1 MARIAVTIIS
11 IALATMANTAFAE
24 IDVDALQKEN
34 ERLKKSLT
42 MVTRGRA
49 YLKGELTKL
58 RKTSAG
64 RIQAGKFLKNQLDD
78 ATAANTR
85 LEKISAGR
93 MQAAKSV
100 QNKAASDIAA
110 LDAQIA
116 KQEKALAGGAKVRKS
131 LYKQIKDLKAQNASL
146 TEQLDGTKADHKY
159 MSDRL
164 RRAIAYSSA
173 NRGKLEKAEEDRKY
187 LSGRLRRAIAYSSSS
202 RGALEKQVA
211 TAVTGRDHLR
221 NKLLSTL
228 NEKKNWAS
236 KVGGSMQDNVGG
248 VQGTEVTI
256 DGDNNVKVQ
265 VGNNGLFRTG
275 GTRLSAD
282 GTALLS
288 LIAQQLTQQDANI
301 TVIGHTDNIPV
312 GEGNAFANNEAL
324 SFARAVSTLQFLR
337 SQGVA
342 TERLS
347 AAGYGADNPIAGNDT
362 PEGRQQNRRVEII
375 LKAP

>member
-64 RIQAGKFLKNQLDD
+64 RIQA
-78 ATAANTR
+78 
-85 LEKISAGR
+85 
-93 MQAAKSV
+93 AKSV

-116 KQEKALAGGAKVRKS
+116 KQEKALAGGATVRKS
-131 LYKQIKDLKAQNASL
+131 LYEQIKDLKAQNASL
-146 TEQLDGTKADHKY
+146 TEQLDSTKADHKY
-159 MSDRL
+159 VSDRL

-202 RGALEKQVA
+202 RGALEKQLA

-221 NKLLSTL
+221 NKLLGTL

-236 KVGGSMQDNVGG
+236 KVGGTMQDNVGG

>member
-1 MARIAVTIIS
+1 MAKFAVTIIS
-11 IALATMANTAFAE
+11 IALVTLANSAYAE

-58 RKTSAG
+58 QKTSAG
-64 RIQAGKFLKNQLDD
+64 RIQA
-78 ATAANTR
+78 
-85 LEKISAGR
+85 
-93 MQAAKSV
+93 AKSV
-100 QNKAASDIAA
+100 QAMAASDKAA
-110 LDAQIA
+110 LDAKIA
-116 KQEKALAGGAKVRKS
+116 KQQKALAGGATVRKS
-131 LYKQIKDLKAQNASL
+131 LYKQLKDLKAQNAGL
-146 TEQLDGTKADHKY
+146 AEQLDSTKADHKY
-159 MSDRL
+159 VSD
-164 RRAIAYSSA
+164 
-173 NRGKLEKAEEDRKY
+173 
-187 LSGRLRRAIAYSSSS
+187 RLRRAIAYSSSS
-202 RGALEKQVA
+202 RGDLENQLAAAVAGRDHLREKLRSTLSSKGELKQQLMS
-211 TAVTGRDHLR
+211 AVTGRDYLR
-221 NKLLSTL
+221 EKLESTL
-228 NEKKNWAS
+228 GAKGKWAS
-236 KVGGSMQDNVGG
+236 AVGGTLQDTVGG

-256 DGDNNVKVQ
+256 DGDDNVRVQ

-288 LIAQQLTQQDANI
+288 LIAQQLTQQDANM

-312 GEGNAFANNEAL
+312 GDGNRYENNEAL

-342 TERLS
+342 KDKLS

-375 LKAP
+375 LKAR